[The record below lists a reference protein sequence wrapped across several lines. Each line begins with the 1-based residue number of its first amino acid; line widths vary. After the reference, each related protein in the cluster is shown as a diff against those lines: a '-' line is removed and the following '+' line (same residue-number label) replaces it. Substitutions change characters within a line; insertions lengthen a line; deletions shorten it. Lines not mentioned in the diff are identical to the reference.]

1 MPQPH
6 PQIDKVSPLRTTRPP
21 LNRLIQQCLMTV
33 VEKFWPKIDSNGIA
47 NNRIELFIRMNSFA
61 HWWGL
66 CQKVV
71 KFYSYLG
78 LAAQSK
84 TFLSDKTLFG
94 QLLCGLLIK
103 FHLFFFVSSSLL
115 AINQF
120 GPRTPAELLLG
131 GEPAM
136 GHKLCS
142 RLHS

>member
-1 MPQPH
+1 MSHWVRENQLSLVPGVAYIMPQPH

-103 FHLFFFVSSSLL
+103 FHLFFLSPLL
-115 AINQF
+115 F
-120 GPRTPAELLLG
+120 WP
-131 GEPAM
+131 
-136 GHKLCS
+136 
-142 RLHS
+142 